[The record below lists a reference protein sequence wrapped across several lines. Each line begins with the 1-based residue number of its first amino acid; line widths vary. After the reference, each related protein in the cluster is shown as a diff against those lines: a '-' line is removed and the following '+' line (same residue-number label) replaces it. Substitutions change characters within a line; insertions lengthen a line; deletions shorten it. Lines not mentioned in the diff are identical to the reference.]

1 MKKPFVVVA
10 VLVLCLSQAQAG
22 LMSTF
27 TLKPGNSKYL
37 TGGDLRVC
45 NDIESTSSAT
55 VAMRSG
61 GMVYLQ
67 PGSCFNEW
75 GMMLSF
81 SNKGEGTVTI
91 HYRSI
96 SKNNGRCPGRH
107 DF

>member
-1 MKKPFVVVA
+1 MKKLFISVA
-10 VLVLCLSQAQAG
+10 VLVLCLSQAQAN
-22 LMSTF
+22 LMNAF
-27 TLKPGNSKYL
+27 TLKPGNTKSL

-45 NDIESTSSAT
+45 NDSESTSSAT

-61 GMVYLQ
+61 GMVYLR
-67 PGSCFNEW
+67 PGQCFNEW

-81 SNKGEGTVTI
+81 SNDGQGILTI

>member
-1 MKKPFVVVA
+1 MKKLILLVA
-10 VLVLCLSQAQAG
+10 GLILCLSQAQAA
-22 LMSTF
+22 LMNTF
-27 TLKPGNSKYL
+27 TLKPGSHKSL

-45 NDIESTSSAT
+45 NDLESTSSAT

-67 PGSCFNEW
+67 PGRCFNEW

-81 SNKGEGTVTI
+81 INEGMGIVTI

-96 SKNNGRCPGRH
+96 SNNIGRCPGHH